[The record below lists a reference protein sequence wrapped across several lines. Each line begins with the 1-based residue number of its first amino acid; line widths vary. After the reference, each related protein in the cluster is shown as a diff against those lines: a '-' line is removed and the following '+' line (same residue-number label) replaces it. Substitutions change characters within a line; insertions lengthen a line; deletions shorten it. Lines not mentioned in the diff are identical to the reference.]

1 MRVRLRFS
9 KLGKVRFTSHRDL
22 ARIWERALRRARLP
36 VVYTEGFSP
45 RPKLSFGLALPT
57 GSESLGEYL
66 DVELDASSRG
76 ACSRAASSPTAPRRA
91 SLDVD
96 ALPARLDPALPV
108 GFRVQGAA
116 EIPPGTASLQQAVV
130 RCTWRLTVPGASV
143 ARLTEL
149 VDAAL
154 AADSLV
160 VARTRKG
167 HEVHDDVRPA
177 MRSLEV
183 VGPTSA
189 GPSPAGPFP
198 AGATLVAELDTQP
211 RSVRPSELLV
221 ALGGDLRE
229 ERVCRTHQWMQLDGA
244 LREPIA
250 LPHDAT
256 WAPHVQARAS

>member
-9 KLGKVRFTSHRDL
+9 KLGKVRFTSHRDV
-22 ARIWERALRRARLP
+22 ARIWERGLRRASLP
-36 VVYTEGFSP
+36 VVYTQGFSP

-57 GSESLGEYL
+57 GAESLGEYL
-66 DVELDASSRG
+66 DVELDVELDFASGEAAAPAARG
-76 ACSRAASSPTAPRRA
+76 GAAPHGPA
-91 SLDVD
+91 LDLE

-108 GFRVQGAA
+108 GFHVQGAA
-116 EIPPGTASLQQAVV
+116 EVPPGTASLQQAVV
-130 RCTWRLTVPGASV
+130 RCTWRVTVPGVSV
-143 ARLTEL
+143 AHLTEL

-154 AADSLV
+154 GADSLV
-160 VARTRKG
+160 VGRTRKG

-177 MRSLEV
+177 IRSLEV
-183 VGPTSA
+183 VGPT
-189 GPSPAGPFP
+189 PAGLSR

-229 ERVCRTHQWMQLDGA
+229 ERVLRTHQWMQLDGA
-244 LREPIA
+244 LREPIG

-256 WAPHVQARAS
+256 RAPYAQARAS